1 MLNTNRAGVRQ
12 SPCRPCHPPTRV
24 VHLVRLNLAS
34 SAVQHAMALV
44 EGPLTTQEIQSIEF
58 GLSWFF
64 TDKAFRLELVDF
76 VMLSQW
82 DGVSG
87 CLNVHW
93 LSLATTGLLV
103 T

>member
-1 MLNTNRAGVRQ
+1 MM
-12 SPCRPCHPPTRV
+12 
-24 VHLVRLNLAS
+24 HLVRLKLTS

-44 EGPLTTQEIQSIEF
+44 EGPLTTQDIQSIEF

-76 VMLSQW
+76 FMLSQW
-82 DGVSG
+82 DGVSV
-87 CLNVHW
+87 CLRVHW
-93 LSLATTGLLV
+93 LSLATIGLVV